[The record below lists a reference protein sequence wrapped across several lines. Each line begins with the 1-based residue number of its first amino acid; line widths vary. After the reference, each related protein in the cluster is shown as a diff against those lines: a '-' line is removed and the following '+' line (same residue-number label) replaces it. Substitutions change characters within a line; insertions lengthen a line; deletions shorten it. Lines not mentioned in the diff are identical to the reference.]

1 MLRSMNSI
9 SWRSLDSRDFFR
21 MYGFEACEL
30 VLFVSYILIL
40 LANLRK
46 LKLKEDRD
54 EVEVEDDDTFDDT
67 IDWIESGGPRPQRER
82 KISIIDPK

>member
-1 MLRSMNSI
+1 M
-9 SWRSLDSRDFFR
+9 
-21 MYGFEACEL
+21 
-30 VLFVSYILIL
+30 
-40 LANLRK
+40 ANLRK

-54 EVEVEDDDTFDDT
+54 EVEVEDDDDTFDDT